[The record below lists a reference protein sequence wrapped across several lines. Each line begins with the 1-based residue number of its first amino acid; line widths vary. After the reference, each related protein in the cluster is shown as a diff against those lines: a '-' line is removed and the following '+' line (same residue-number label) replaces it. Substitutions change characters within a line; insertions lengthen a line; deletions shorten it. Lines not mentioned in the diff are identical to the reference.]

1 MNEINYINRNI
12 KYKIKNQMSYEDS
25 IWSLSILIYDK
36 NRGYLFP
43 KHKNGKYMFF
53 VGRMKRDE
61 SDMLKRAIE
70 SFIEDTKIYDNYYFM
85 RRAEKYFERKYMD
98 KYGELPERDLFEKL
112 KKREGNTYRKL
123 LVKIIKEWFG
133 AGIPLY
139 YDIQLFKNES
149 NIRHRILLLE
159 IDSLKFANDI
169 NALYAI
175 PYFYKKYNEKGRE
188 EIEEIEWIN
197 INEMR
202 KEECNDMVGK
212 FLDELVFM

>member
-123 LVKIIKEWFG
+123 LIKIIKEWFG

-159 IDSLKFANDI
+159 IDSLNFANDI

-202 KEECNDMVGK
+202 KEECNDMVCK